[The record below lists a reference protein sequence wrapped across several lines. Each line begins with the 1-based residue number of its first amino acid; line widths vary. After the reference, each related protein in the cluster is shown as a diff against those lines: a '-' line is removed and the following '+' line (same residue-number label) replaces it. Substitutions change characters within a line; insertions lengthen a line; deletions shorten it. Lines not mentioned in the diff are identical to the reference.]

1 MGSGRCGSRRT
12 KMLACTLYCFMSIR
26 GASESGLARAGARQD
41 DVAVVAIAMEA
52 RFSSRGK
59 RSDLVGEKVPSKRLS
74 VESHN

>member
-41 DVAVVAIAMEA
+41 DVAVGGNCDGSAVLVA
-52 RFSSRGK
+52 G
-59 RSDLVGEKVPSKRLS
+59 
-74 VESHN
+74 